1 MLETTKRAVPFD
13 ERRCELATATGYNLN
28 HFARDSNWDAAHAC
42 HIWHA
47 LDVLQDSLTYARRPG
62 Q

>member
-13 ERRCELATATGYNLN
+13 ERRCELATGTGCNLN
-28 HFARDSNWDAAHAC
+28 HFARDSNGDAV
-42 HIWHA
+42 HA